1 MLKTPPPCSPPQLNC
16 NLSLVFIACERP
28 AKWITIEGLIGEVLK
43 WICIVH
49 TFAASSGTNMWAMDL
64 FEKISVFAVA
74 QDTAFDANGELT
86 SGRTCVRMR
95 WMVRQTMLSPHASS

>member
-28 AKWITIEGLIGEVLK
+28 AKWITIEGLIGEVFK

-49 TFAASSGTNMWAMDL
+49 TFAMDL
-64 FEKISVFAVA
+64 FEKISVSVLGH
-74 QDTAFDANGELT
+74 DTALDAKGSLHLAAL
-86 SGRTCVRMR
+86 V
-95 WMVRQTMLSPHASS
+95 